1 MLFVQTT
8 YEKSNETLRTF
19 MQKHP
24 QMDQF
29 LKKVAAHANA
39 KLPPDHHIHLHAHKL
54 RHTSVKKVH
63 DKRGPLEAKKFSGH
77 RSFKQLERYA
87 TSTTPEHEDMV
98 DGLFS

>member
-1 MLFVQTT
+1 
-8 YEKSNETLRTF
+8 
-19 MQKHP
+19 
-24 QMDQF
+24 MDRF

-39 KLPPDHHIHLHAHKL
+39 KLPADQRIHLHAHKL

-63 DKRGPLEAKKFSGH
+63 DKKGPLEAKKFSGH